1 MAGRSLSRLFHSHFY
16 LAWFIHLPIQK
27 DLFSI
32 YYILPGFML
41 GTVSSDYLLVGVR
54 EEARKLKCGK

>member
-1 MAGRSLSRLFHSHFY
+1 MFLSMSFAYSKRY
-16 LAWFIHLPIQK
+16 
-27 DLFSI
+27 LFSI